1 MYIVTIINN
10 GVETII
16 NHVSSNI
23 YDRITGTIKQG
34 INCIDSFSFN
44 IYPNNVGY
52 NLIKSYSTLVNVFN
66 TKTNKYEFR
75 GRVLKLNEIM
85 NPNSKD
91 KINKEYRNKVYKTKE
106 EYKKETTKETVED
119 IIKATN
125 KKLDSYFESENDIK
139 EYLTYMAKFH
149 KYSIGNC
156 SKIEEQFSGAIAVG
170 SFKFWKDNGF
180 SINKG
185 NKTALNYL

>member
-1 MYIVTIINN
+1 MSINMN
-10 GVETII
+10 SELI
-16 NHVSSNI
+16 NKVVDDVISTVNFLCKNDLSYLELVSKLDTLN
-23 YDRITGTIKQG
+23 DKME
-34 INCIDSFSFN
+34 
-44 IYPNNVGY
+44 
-52 NLIKSYSTLVNVFN
+52 NLQTLVVYSDDKVF
-66 TKTNKYEFR
+66 TNKVCAMQVIIDNFNNEVSKEFGATFSNDFR
-75 GRVLKLNEIM
+75 ERQLNFLRNISSSFDMKIVENDNISSI
-85 NPNSKD
+85 PNSKD

-156 SKIEEQFSGAIAVG
+156 SK
-170 SFKFWKDNGF
+170 
-180 SINKG
+180 
-185 NKTALNYL
+185 